1 MTVRYTPQARADI
14 AQVYRYLHE
23 RSPSGAANVLRAIY
37 AGAQFIAEHPQ
48 ASQRTDNPMVRVKIV
63 RRYRYKIFYR
73 IVDDRTVE
81 ILHVRHTSR
90 RPWEV
95 PRHE

>member
-1 MTVRYTPQARADI
+1 MDRDRLHRTGPDASAGPATPSAD
-14 AQVYRYLHE
+14 
-23 RSPSGAANVLRAIY
+23 
-37 AGAQFIAEHPQ
+37 PQ
-48 ASQRTDNPMVRVKIV
+48 ASQRTDNRMVRVKIV

-95 PRHE
+95 PRHD

>member
-1 MTVRYTPQARADI
+1 VRVRYTPQARADI
-14 AQVYRYLHE
+14 EQIYHYLDE
-23 RSPSGAANVLRAIY
+23 RSPSGAINVLRAIY

-48 ASQRTDNPMVRVKIV
+48 ASQRTDNPMVRVKVV

-73 IVDDRTVE
+73 IIGDDVVE

-90 RPWEV
+90 RSWEGA
-95 PRHE
+95 RS

>member
-1 MTVRYTPQARADI
+1 VRVRYTPQARADI
-14 AQVYRYLHE
+14 NQIYRYLHE
-23 RSPSGAANVLRAIY
+23 RNPSGAVNVLRAIY
-37 AGAQFIAEHPQ
+37 AGAQFISEHPQ

-73 IVDDRTVE
+73 TVDHRTIE

-90 RPWEV
+90 RSWEGISS
-95 PRHE
+95 